1 MKDPDTFDGSDP
13 HNFMSWKVVFTSWL
27 NFCEPKFQ
35 KILEKIEEMA
45 DMPTMSGYSTEEQG
59 LSKL

>member
-1 MKDPDTFDGSDP
+1 
-13 HNFMSWKVVFTSWL
+13 MSWKVVFTSWL